1 MTLVVSV
8 LFVVSMSAM
17 IVYASG
23 KTVVITGEEM
33 ETEEDFVLGS
43 QSFSTTLDIS
53 TIKEADK
60 RNAAVIHCPSM
71 PSGESVMTAARYGE
85 KKVYLVWKEGR
96 DDYFLDNS
104 PEGSMEHV
112 KSLKISGN
120 GTEVFFTFELD
131 CMAEPVVSFDT
142 RSISVDF
149 LPVEEDEIVVA
160 IDPVF
165 GGSQTGVMVGE
176 QAEKDIVLA
185 IAKNVRKLAKDR
197 NYRVILLRDGDYSL
211 TQADRAKTIET
222 IGADYYISLH
232 LSADTEDERKYGMFA
247 EYNGTFYRD
256 GLSNASFADT
266 LLKCVCES
274 AMDKGTELVDVA
286 GDTMLKPLA
295 VPAAKLY
302 LGYLSNKE
310 EGELL
315 SHADYRERI
324 AKGIVEG
331 LDEMIK

>member
-1 MTLVVSV
+1 
-8 LFVVSMSAM
+8 
-17 IVYASG
+17 
-23 KTVVITGEEM
+23 
-33 ETEEDFVLGS
+33 
-43 QSFSTTLDIS
+43 
-53 TIKEADK
+53 
-60 RNAAVIHCPSM
+60 
-71 PSGESVMTAARYGE
+71 
-85 KKVYLVWKEGR
+85 
-96 DDYFLDNS
+96 
-104 PEGSMEHV
+104 
-112 KSLKISGN
+112 
-120 GTEVFFTFELD
+120 
-131 CMAEPVVSFDT
+131 
-142 RSISVDF
+142 
-149 LPVEEDEIVVA
+149 
-160 IDPVF
+160 
-165 GGSQTGVMVGE
+165 
-176 QAEKDIVLA
+176 
-185 IAKNVRKLAKDR
+185 
-197 NYRVILLRDGDYSL
+197 
-211 TQADRAKTIET
+211 
-222 IGADYYISLH
+222 
-232 LSADTEDERKYGMFA
+232 MFA